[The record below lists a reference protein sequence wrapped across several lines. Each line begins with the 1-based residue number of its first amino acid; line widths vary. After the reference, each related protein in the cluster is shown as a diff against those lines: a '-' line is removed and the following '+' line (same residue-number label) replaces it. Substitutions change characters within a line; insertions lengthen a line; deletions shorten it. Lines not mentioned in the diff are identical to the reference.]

1 MTPLDQQKALLRREA
16 QARRAAARAAL
27 GAAGP
32 ALLARA
38 ALAALDGL
46 EAEAQVVAGYWPLGD
61 EADPRPLLA
70 ALAEAGA
77 ALCLPVVA
85 GRGLPLLFRRWAPG
99 QALETGPHGTRHPA
113 AGAQTLAPTLVLVP
127 LLAFDGDGGRL
138 GYGGGFYD
146 RTLAALRAADPAVR
160 ALGLAFAAQKVDKL
174 PLDRF
179 DQRLDLIVTETG
191 VA

>member
-1 MTPLDQQKALLRREA
+1 MTPLDQQKALLRRQA
-16 QARRAAARAAL
+16 LARRAAARAAL
-27 GAAGP
+27 GADAP

-38 ALAALDGL
+38 GLAALEGV
-46 EAEAQVVAGYWPLGD
+46 EMAAQVVAGYWPLGD
-61 EADPRPLLA
+61 EADPRPLMRALA
-70 ALAEAGA
+70 AAGA

-85 GRGLPLLFRRWAPG
+85 GRGRPLLFRRWAPG
-99 QALETGPHGTRHPA
+99 QRLEAGPHGTRHPA
-113 AGAQTLAPTLVLVP
+113 AGMEALTPTLLLVP
-127 LLAFDGDGGRL
+127 LLAFDGSGGRL

-146 RTLAALRAADPAVR
+146 RTLADLRAADPGVR
-160 ALGLAFAAQKVDKL
+160 ALGLAFAAQRVDKL